1 MIYSYIRENEN
12 IESPL
17 TESEQQMLRNYYI
30 YALEYFNDDSE
41 EFEITTEGTNLDI
54 LKTLNVG
61 LKSYKADL
69 HEVKSAIKKGDAK
82 TAKAKIKSARA
93 TIEETKKNIRKIPDD
108 VSSAVMGTIINFVIT
123 FAYLI
128 FPTFGI
134 KIGKKHNFW
143 LGLAV
148 SAVEI
153 PATIFYSEFSMPVKG
168 IARVLRL
175 VMEIEEESKKGVV
188 DARLYN
194 QFRLHCISCLTE
206 CDEILKNLEKK
217 IKE

>member
-1 MIYSYIRENEN
+1 MIYSYIRENET
-12 IESPL
+12 IENPL
-17 TESEQQMLRNYYI
+17 TESEQQMLCNYYI

-41 EFEITTEGTNLDI
+41 EFEITTEGTNIDI
-54 LKTLNVG
+54 LKTLNAG

-69 HEVKSAIKKGDAK
+69 REVKHAIRKGDAK
-82 TAKAKIKSARA
+82 TARDKIKSARA

-108 VSSAVMGTIINFVIT
+108 ISSAVIGTIINFVIT

-148 SAVEI
+148 AAVEI
-153 PATIFYSEFSMPVKG
+153 PATMFYTGFLVPVKG
-168 IARVLRL
+168 IERTVRS
-175 VMEIEEESKKGVV
+175 VMEMEKETKKGVV
-188 DARLYN
+188 DERSFN